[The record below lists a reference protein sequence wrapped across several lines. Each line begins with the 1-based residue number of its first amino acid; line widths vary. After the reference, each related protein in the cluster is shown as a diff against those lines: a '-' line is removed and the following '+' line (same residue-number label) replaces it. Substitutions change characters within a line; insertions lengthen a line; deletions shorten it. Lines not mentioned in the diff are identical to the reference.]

1 MVGNK
6 VIGAREM
13 SEKYF
18 AFSKWAE
25 EILSKSEFVFMVLG
39 FFYLGIYSVEVL
51 LETPASIMAYL
62 GAAGTA
68 IYCIFLFDLVIRLV
82 VRIPELR
89 EFSGWVRFIKE
100 NWLSIFAAI
109 MPAFRSLRVLRVLIV
124 LRGLA
129 PYLISRTQK
138 VSLMVGVTLPLVLYT
153 SALAVYEA
161 ERNAVDSNIQ
171 NFPDAI
177 WWSLV
182 SVTTVGYGDSFPV
195 TSEGRAVAGL
205 LMFVGIGLF
214 SSLTALLAAW
224 VVEGNRK
231 TPSE

>member
-1 MVGNK
+1 MSTKYLRLRNK
-6 VIGAREM
+6 
-13 SEKYF
+13 SEEFFK
-18 AFSKWAE
+18 
-25 EILSKSEFVFMVLG
+25 KSEFVLMVLG
-39 FFYLGIYSVEVL
+39 FFYLGIYSAEVL
-51 LETPASIMAYL
+51 LELPASFMSYL
-62 GAAGTA
+62 EAAGIA
-68 IYCIFLFDLVIRLV
+68 IYLIFLLDLVMRFV

-89 EFSGWVRFIKE
+89 EFSGWVSFIKE

-109 MPAFRSLRVLRVLIV
+109 VPAFRSLRVLRVLIV
-124 LRGLA
+124 LRGFA
-129 PYLISRTQK
+129 PYLITRTQK
-138 VSLMVGVTLPLVLYT
+138 VSLIVGVTLPLVLYT

-171 NFPDAI
+171 SFGDAI

-231 TPSE
+231 APTE